1 MNNALCITD
10 PGIGFYTQWIILS
23 LMGLSTWLVL
33 QTGRISLGQQA
44 YFGIGAYAAAVV
56 TVMFNGSLMTAL
68 LVAWLI
74 GIFFSAIISR
84 LLQKLSGL
92 QFALATLAIAEL
104 VRLGLSSWT
113 WRTKHAKGYEVGP
126 DGVHGF
132 REIRWLFENQMGPE
146 TYLTLTAVILL
157 SALLLIW
164 KISQTKLG
172 LSIQSVGLDS
182 ELATVQG
189 EPVAVLQTL
198 TQTFAGG
205 IGALA
210 GALYAHQATYVEP
223 AVFDV
228 MLGIHAVG
236 YAMLGGLATPLGPLL
251 GAAFDLG
258 LLEAARIFEGWRM
271 VIFGGLV
278 ALFLR
283 WRPGGL
289 LNHAAVS
296 QIKKFFIQRR
306 KSDEHSKFA

>member
-10 PGIGFYTQWIILS
+10 PGIGFYTQWIILA

-33 QTGRISLGQQA
+33 LTGRVSLGQQA

-56 TVMFNGSLMTAL
+56 TVMFNGSLILAL

-74 GIFFSAIISR
+74 GVIFSAIISR
-84 LLQKLSGL
+84 LLQKLNGL

-113 WRTKHAKGYEVGP
+113 WRSTHAKGYEVGP

-146 TYLTLTAVILL
+146 TYLSLSACILL
-157 SALLLIW
+157 SALFLIW

-172 LSIQSVGLDS
+172 LSIQSVGFDS
-182 ELATVQG
+182 ELASVQG
-189 EPVAVLQTL
+189 EPVAGLQTL

-210 GALYAHQATYVEP
+210 GALYAHQATYIEP

-289 LNHAAVS
+289 LNHAALS
-296 QIKKFFIQRR
+296 QIKHFFIQRR
-306 KSDEHSKFA
+306 KPDEHSKFA

>member
-56 TVMFNGSLMTAL
+56 TVMFNGSLILAL
-68 LVAWLI
+68 LVAWLAGLI
-74 GIFFSAIISR
+74 FSALISR
-84 LLQKLSGL
+84 ALQKLSGL

-113 WRTKHAKGYEVGP
+113 WRTTHAKGYEVGP

-146 TYLTLTAVILL
+146 TYLSL
-157 SALLLIW
+157 SAILMLSTLFLIW

-189 EPVAVLQTL
+189 EPVASLQTL

-210 GALYAHQATYVEP
+210 GALYAHQATYIEP

-236 YAMLGGLATPLGPLL
+236 YAMLGGIATPLGPLL

-296 QIKKFFIQRR
+296 YIKNLFIQRR
-306 KSDEHSKFA
+306 KSNEHSKFA

>member
-10 PGIGFYTQWIILS
+10 PGVGFYTQWIILS

-104 VRLGLSSWT
+104 VRLGLSTWT
-113 WRTKHAKGYEVGP
+113 WRAKHAKGYEVGP

-296 QIKKFFIQRR
+296 HIKHFFIQRR

>member
-10 PGIGFYTQWIILS
+10 PGVGFYTQWIILS

-68 LVAWLI
+68 LVAWLV
-74 GIFFSAIISR
+74 GIVFSAIFSR

-296 QIKKFFIQRR
+296 HIKHFFIQRR

>member
-33 QTGRISLGQQA
+33 QTGRVSLGQQA
-44 YFGIGAYAAAVV
+44 YFGIGAYAAAVI
-56 TVMFNGSLMTAL
+56 TVMFNGSLIEAL
-68 LVAWLI
+68 LVACLA
-74 GIFFSAIISR
+74 GVVFAALISR
-84 LLQKLSGL
+84 ALQKLSGM

-104 VRLGLSSWT
+104 VRLALSSWT
-113 WRTKHAKGYEVGP
+113 WRTKHEKGYEVGP

-146 TYLTLTAVILL
+146 TYLSLSAVLLL

-164 KISQTKLG
+164 KVSQTKLG

-189 EPVAVLQTL
+189 EPVAHLQTL

-258 LLEAARIFEGWRM
+258 LLEAARVFEGWRM

-283 WRPGGL
+283 WRPGGF
-289 LNHAAVS
+289 LNHAALS
-296 QIKKFFIQRR
+296 HIQHFFIQRR
-306 KSDEHSKFA
+306 KSNEHSKFA

>member
-10 PGIGFYTQWIILS
+10 PGVGFYTQWIILS

-74 GIFFSAIISR
+74 GIVFSAIISR

-189 EPVAVLQTL
+189 EPAAVLQTL

-289 LNHAAVS
+289 LNHIAVS
-296 QIKKFFIQRR
+296 QIKHFFIQRR

>member
-10 PGIGFYTQWIILS
+10 PGVGFYTQWIILS

-74 GIFFSAIISR
+74 GIVFSAIISR

-146 TYLTLTAVILL
+146 NYLTLTAVILL

-296 QIKKFFIQRR
+296 QIKHFFIQRR

>member
-1 MNNALCITD
+1 MNNVLCITD
-10 PGIGFYTQWIILS
+10 PGVGFYTQWIILS

-68 LVAWLI
+68 LVAWLV
-74 GIFFSAIISR
+74 GIVFSAIISR

-223 AVFDV
+223 GVFDV

-296 QIKKFFIQRR
+296 HIKHFFIQRR

>member
-10 PGIGFYTQWIILS
+10 PGVGFYTQWIILS

-74 GIFFSAIISR
+74 GIVFSAIISR

-104 VRLGLSSWT
+104 VRLGLSSLT

-210 GALYAHQATYVEP
+210 GALYAHQATYVEL

>member
-10 PGIGFYTQWIILS
+10 PGVGFYIQWIILS

-33 QTGRISLGQQA
+33 QSGRISLGQQA
-44 YFGIGAYAAAVV
+44 YFGVGAYAAASV
-56 TVMFNGSLMTAL
+56 TVMLQGSLFQAL
-68 LVAWLI
+68 LVAGLCGAI
-74 GIFFSAIISR
+74 FSAIVSR
-84 LLQKLSGL
+84 LLQPLSGL
-92 QFALATLAIAEL
+92 QYALATLATAEL
-104 VRLGLSSWT
+104 VRLGLSAWT
-113 WRTKHAKGYEVGP
+113 WRMPHPQGFEVGP
-126 DGVHGF
+126 DGIHGF
-132 REIRWLFENQMGPE
+132 REIRWLYENQMGSQIF
-146 TYLTLTAVILL
+146 LIL
-157 SALLLIW
+157 SAGLLLAAIALIL

-172 LSIQSVGLDS
+172 LSIQSIGFDI
-182 ELATVQG
+182 ELAKNHG
-189 EPVAVLQTL
+189 ESVDLLQSL
-198 TQTFAGG
+198 TQTFAGA

-258 LLEAARIFEGWRM
+258 LLESTRIFEGWRM

-278 ALFLR
+278 AIFLR

-289 LNHAAVS
+289 LNHNALYR
-296 QIKKFFIQRR
+296 IKQFLERR
-306 KSDEHSKFA
+306 KIHEHSKFA

>member
-10 PGIGFYTQWIILS
+10 PGVGFYTQWIILS
-23 LMGLSTWLVL
+23 LMGLSTWLVM
-33 QTGRISLGQQA
+33 QTGRVSLGQQA

-56 TVMFNGSLMTAL
+56 TVMFNGSLILAL
-68 LVAWLI
+68 LVAWLAGVI
-74 GIFFSAIISR
+74 FSALISR
-84 LLQKLSGL
+84 ALQKLSGL

-113 WRTKHAKGYEVGP
+113 WRTTHAKGYEVGP

-132 REIRWLFENQMGPE
+132 REIRWLFDNQMGPE
-146 TYLTLTAVILL
+146 TYLTLSAVILL
-157 SALLLIW
+157 LTLFLIW

-189 EPVAVLQTL
+189 EPVASLQTL

-205 IGALA
+205 IGSLA
-210 GALYAHQATYVEP
+210 GALYAHQTTYIEP

-236 YAMLGGLATPLGPLL
+236 YAMLGGLATPIGPLL

-289 LNHAAVS
+289 LNHAALS
-296 QIKKFFIQRR
+296 HIKHFFNQRR

>member
-10 PGIGFYTQWIILS
+10 PGVGFYTQWIILS

-296 QIKKFFIQRR
+296 HIKKFFIQRR

>member
-10 PGIGFYTQWIILS
+10 PGVGFYTQWIILS

-189 EPVAVLQTL
+189 EPVAALQTL

-289 LNHAAVS
+289 LNHIAVS
-296 QIKKFFIQRR
+296 QIKHFFIQRR

>member
-10 PGIGFYTQWIILS
+10 PGVGFYTQWIILS

-68 LVAWLI
+68 LVAWLV
-74 GIFFSAIISR
+74 GIVFSAIISR

>member
-1 MNNALCITD
+1 
-10 PGIGFYTQWIILS
+10 
-23 LMGLSTWLVL
+23 
-33 QTGRISLGQQA
+33 
-44 YFGIGAYAAAVV
+44 
-56 TVMFNGSLMTAL
+56 MFNGSLMTAL

>member
-10 PGIGFYTQWIILS
+10 PGVGFYTQWIILS

-74 GIFFSAIISR
+74 GIVFSAIISR

>member
-10 PGIGFYTQWIILS
+10 PGVGFYTQWIILS

-44 YFGIGAYAAAVV
+44 YFGTGAYAAAVV

-68 LVAWLI
+68 LVAWLV
-74 GIFFSAIISR
+74 GIVFSAIISR

-104 VRLGLSSWT
+104 VRLGLSTWT

-296 QIKKFFIQRR
+296 HIKHFFIQRR

>member
-33 QTGRISLGQQA
+33 QTGRVSLGQQA

-56 TVMFNGSLMTAL
+56 TAMFNGSLILAL
-68 LVAWLI
+68 LIAWLAGLI
-74 GIFFSAIISR
+74 FSALISR
-84 LLQKLSGL
+84 MLKKLSGL

-113 WRTKHAKGYEVGP
+113 WRTTHAKGYEVGP

-146 TYLTLTAVILL
+146 TYLSL
-157 SALLLIW
+157 SAVLMLFTLFLIW

-189 EPVAVLQTL
+189 EPVAFLQTL

-210 GALYAHQATYVEP
+210 GALYAHQATYIEP

-289 LNHAAVS
+289 LNHKVVFH
-296 QIKKFFIQRR
+296 IKHLFIQRR
-306 KSDEHSKFA
+306 KSNEHSKFA

>member
-56 TVMFNGSLMTAL
+56 TVMFNGSLILAL
-68 LVAWLI
+68 LVAWLAGLI
-74 GIFFSAIISR
+74 FSALISR
-84 LLQKLSGL
+84 ALQKLSGL

-113 WRTKHAKGYEVGP
+113 WRTTHAKGYEVGP

-146 TYLTLTAVILL
+146 TYLSLSAILL
-157 SALLLIW
+157 LSTLFLIW

-189 EPVAVLQTL
+189 EPVASLQTL

-210 GALYAHQATYVEP
+210 GALYAHQATYIEP

-236 YAMLGGLATPLGPLL
+236 YAMLGGIATPLGPLL

-289 LNHAAVS
+289 LNHAAVFY
-296 QIKKFFIQRR
+296 IKNLFIQRR

>member
-10 PGIGFYTQWIILS
+10 PGIGFYTQWIILA
-23 LMGLSTWLVL
+23 LMGVSTWLVL
-33 QTGRISLGQQA
+33 QTGRVSLGQQA
-44 YFGIGAYAAAVV
+44 YFGMGAYAAAVV
-56 TVMFNGSLMTAL
+56 TVMFNGSLILAL

-74 GIFFSAIISR
+74 GAIFSAIISR
-84 LLQKLSGL
+84 LLQKLNGF

-113 WRTKHAKGYEVGP
+113 WRSTHAKGYAVGP

-146 TYLTLTAVILL
+146 TYLLLSACILL
-157 SALLLIW
+157 STLFVIW

-172 LSIQSVGLDS
+172 LSIQSVGFDS

-189 EPVAVLQTL
+189 EPVAGLQTL

-210 GALYAHQATYVEP
+210 GALYAHQATYIEP

-289 LNHAAVS
+289 LNHAALS
-296 QIKKFFIQRR
+296 QIKHFFIQGR

>member
-10 PGIGFYTQWIILS
+10 PGVGFYTQWIILS

-104 VRLGLSSWT
+104 VRLGLSTWT

-296 QIKKFFIQRR
+296 HIKHFFIQRR

>member
-1 MNNALCITD
+1 
-10 PGIGFYTQWIILS
+10 
-23 LMGLSTWLVL
+23 MGLSTWLVL

-44 YFGIGAYAAAVV
+44 YFGTGAYAAAVV

-68 LVAWLI
+68 LVAWLV
-74 GIFFSAIISR
+74 GIVFSAIISR

-104 VRLGLSSWT
+104 VRLGLSTWT

-296 QIKKFFIQRR
+296 HIKHFFIQRR

>member
-10 PGIGFYTQWIILS
+10 PGVGFYTQWIILS

-68 LVAWLI
+68 FVAWLI
-74 GIFFSAIISR
+74 GIVFSAIISR

-296 QIKKFFIQRR
+296 QIKHFFIQRR